1 MLSDASAY
9 TKRRIKNNC
18 TVSFCRG
25 ADIDCFDKDNYTPLL
40 VAASEGHTGV
50 VKLLLEKG
58 ANLKATD
65 MRDKTAIFLAAEEN
79 RVDTLKV
86 CLFSPHACLSAVL
99 GDSRKYPW
107 PYHGQHLEK
116 FQGRRGG
123 SWTRILKPWRGIQKH
138 GRVSALNFQRGGQ
151 QKLCL
156 KSLI

>member
-18 TVSFCRG
+18 TFSFCRG

-86 CLFSPHACLSAVL
+86 CLFSPCTCLSAVL
-99 GDSRKYPW
+99 GDSRKYP
-107 PYHGQHLEK
+107 
-116 FQGRRGG
+116 
-123 SWTRILKPWRGIQKH
+123 
-138 GRVSALNFQRGGQ
+138 
-151 QKLCL
+151 
-156 KSLI
+156 